1 MQRLKPLCAEAPI
14 NASAYVTST
23 RALARAQIRKFLT
36 KTDARNDFAKYAYDN
51 RNRVTRLSATPRMP
65 TQTLSELLN
74 L

>member
-1 MQRLKPLCAEAPI
+1 MQRLKPSCAEAPV
-14 NASAYVTST
+14 NARAYVTST
-23 RALARAQIRKFLT
+23 RAFARAQIRNSLT

-51 RNRVTRLSATPRMP
+51 RNRVTRLSATRPMA